1 MSDAYSRDYGHL
13 PVLAAEAVAA
23 LSPTDGETY
32 VDATMGGGGY
42 TRMLLERADCRV
54 IAFDRDPAATQ
65 AAQIWAE
72 KYGSRLTI
80 VQRPFA
86 EMAEA
91 LEEVSISQV
100 HGVVLDLGVSSLQL
114 DEGMRGFSFR
124 HDGPLNMRMDQ
135 QSTLDA
141 RELLNRAEEKD
152 LADIF
157 YIYGEEKKS
166 RIAAREIVRVRQ
178 SEPIETTGQ
187 LSTLLEKVLGAQGR
201 EKIHPAT
208 RIFQAIRI
216 FINDELGQLAKG
228 LLAAERVL
236 AAAGRLAAVTFHS
249 LEDRLVKRFLTQRSA
264 VQQAGSRH
272 MPDVVTSGVMPT
284 FSLAARRPVL
294 PSAEEIAANPRARSA
309 KLRAAV
315 RTQTPAQEVGSEFL
329 RSIGLP
335 QPVFSPA
342 LRNWS

>member
-23 LSPTDGETY
+23 LSPRGGETY

-42 TRMLLERADCRV
+42 TRMLLEKADCNV

-72 KYGSRLTI
+72 KYGSRLTM

-91 LEEVSISQV
+91 LEELTISEVQ
-100 HGVVLDLGVSSLQL
+100 GVVMDLGVSSLQL

-135 QSTLDA
+135 QANLDA
-141 RELLNRAEEKD
+141 RELLNRADEKD

-178 SEPIETTGQ
+178 SQSIETTGQ

-236 AAAGRLAAVTFHS
+236 AAAGRLAVVTFHS
-249 LEDRLVKRFLTQRSA
+249 LEDRLVKRFLAQRSA
-264 VQQAGSRH
+264 SQQAGSRH
-272 MPDVVTSGVMPT
+272 MPEIAVPDGVPT
-284 FSLAARRPVL
+284 FSLTARRPVL

-309 KLRAAV
+309 KLRSAL
-315 RTQTPAQEVGSEFL
+315 RTQAPAQKAEPDFL

-335 QPVFSPA
+335 QPVFSSA